1 MATEPAADPI
11 VFLNSKS
18 LIDLSFARL
27 LVIDVNK
34 LMLSFKT
41 ADTTSADFLRF
52 DSFLSERK
60 LKISALDKFFPLK
73 GNFSDAIVSSNSLI
87 QADLEV
93 ILFS

>member
-1 MATEPAADPI
+1 
-11 VFLNSKS
+11 
-18 LIDLSFARL
+18 
-27 LVIDVNK
+27 
-34 LMLSFKT
+34 MLSFKT

-52 DSFLSERK
+52 ASFLSERK

>member
-1 MATEPAADPI
+1 
-11 VFLNSKS
+11 
-18 LIDLSFARL
+18 
-27 LVIDVNK
+27 
-34 LMLSFKT
+34 MLSFNT

>member
-1 MATEPAADPI
+1 M
-11 VFLNSKS
+11 
-18 LIDLSFARL
+18 
-27 LVIDVNK
+27 DVNK
-34 LMLSFKT
+34 LILSFKT
-41 ADTTSADFLRF
+41 PDTTSADFFRF

-73 GNFSDAIVSSNSLI
+73 GNLSDAIVSSNNLT

>member
-1 MATEPAADPI
+1 
-11 VFLNSKS
+11 
-18 LIDLSFARL
+18 
-27 LVIDVNK
+27 
-34 LMLSFKT
+34 MLSFKT

-52 DSFLSERK
+52 VSFLSERK

-73 GNFSDAIVSSNSLI
+73 ENFSDAIVSSNSLI

>member
-1 MATEPAADPI
+1 
-11 VFLNSKS
+11 
-18 LIDLSFARL
+18 
-27 LVIDVNK
+27 
-34 LMLSFKT
+34 MLSFKT

-93 ILFS
+93 MLFS